1 MYSAPLSSFH
11 PPFHLSFLYL
21 SSTSSIP
28 STPLSVLL
36 LQMYGR
42 DLIEELDKVLGG
54 TFQRIVMAAMRDNV
68 ERDAH
73 ILYKAM
79 KGVGCVKVH
88 TGLPT

>member
-1 MYSAPLSSFH
+1 MYSAPPPSFH
-11 PPFHLSFLYL
+11 PFLCL
-21 SSTSSIP
+21 SSTTSPYP
-28 STPLSVLL
+28 SAPLFVLHP
-36 LQMYGR
+36 QMYGR

-54 TFQRIVMAAMRDNV
+54 TFQRIVMAAMRDDV

>member
-1 MYSAPLSSFH
+1 
-11 PPFHLSFLYL
+11 
-21 SSTSSIP
+21 
-28 STPLSVLL
+28 
-36 LQMYGR
+36 MYGR

-54 TFQRIVMAAMRDNV
+54 TFQRIVMAAMRDDV